1 MNALIILYFIKMTK
15 RWLDLFFSIFGVI
28 ILSPFLLLFAAL
40 IKIASPGPVFYRGVR
55 AGKIFK
61 PFRIFKFRTMVMG
74 AEEIGGPSTAEDDP
88 RVTKIGKFLRR
99 FKLDELPQLFNVIK
113 GEMSLVGPRPEVL
126 EYAELYR
133 GKPEEIVYS
142 IKPGMSDYASL
153 WDINEGEILKGAKS
167 TEETERIYLEKIR
180 PEKVRLQ
187 MKYVRE
193 KSLITDIKII
203 LLTIKKIVI

>member
-1 MNALIILYFIKMTK
+1 M
-15 RWLDLFFSIFGVI
+15 
-28 ILSPFLLLFAAL
+28 
-40 IKIASPGPVFYRGVR
+40 
-55 AGKIFK
+55 
-61 PFRIFKFRTMVMG
+61 
-74 AEEIGGPSTAEDDP
+74 
-88 RVTKIGKFLRR
+88 
-99 FKLDELPQLFNVIK
+99 
-113 GEMSLVGPRPEVL
+113 

>member
-1 MNALIILYFIKMTK
+1 MTK